1 MSSRYGQLGSLKS
14 GTCEVLPL
22 ASAMPWLQIQCNANE
37 KRVLRFLARVAPSID
52 DTVFQRSRE
61 TVVQAYSNHR
71 KHLRT
76 RAYEITTRGK
86 DVAMI
91 RASSADAS
99 WLRLSTQDGWV
110 PLRRA
115 QLQDLCS
122 EFPAMCVLPRAFP
135 LSFD

>member
-1 MSSRYGQLGSLKS
+1 MLSRYGQLGSSKS
-14 GTCEVLPL
+14 GTCEVLSL
-22 ASAMPWLQIQCNANE
+22 ASALPWVQVQCNVNE
-37 KRVLRFLARVAPSID
+37 KRVLQLLARAAPAID

-61 TVVQAYSNHR
+61 AVVQAYSNYR
-71 KHLRT
+71 KHIRT
-76 RAYEITTRGK
+76 RAYEITTRGE

-91 RASSADAS
+91 RASSTDAS

-122 EFPAMCVLPRAFP
+122 EFPTMCVPRALP
-135 LSFD
+135 L